1 MTAYH
6 DTVLGWVGG
15 TKKLDGQAAT
25 PEALEDRMTIMRAAM
40 ETIFAGRSTF
50 NACWTYITCEKPG
63 GER

>member
-15 TKKLDGQAAT
+15 TKRLDGHDPS
-25 PEALEDRMTIMRAAM
+25 PEALEDRMTLMRRAM

-50 NACWTYITCEKPG
+50 NACWTYITCEKPL
-63 GER
+63 